1 MPQVFNVRGK
11 RVVLDR
17 EVAAYVG
24 MSTGNLNLYVKRN
37 IQLFDDEMWFKLSE
51 NECSRLQ
58 IVTLNK
64 GRGSNIKYLP
74 FVFTEEGVSMLEKV
88 LKRSIPIEFEE
99 EVLDAEVLPE
109 SWNEGTVVLY
119 QPDNCPVNL
128 EVKVT
133 DENVWLS
140 RNQIAILFDRDIKTI
155 SKHINNSML
164 EELQNIPTVA
174 NFATVQIEG
183 DRKVTRYI
191 EYYNLDVVLSVGYRV
206 KSNNGIAFRRW
217 ANKVLKENVLY
228 HNSITKRF
236 ERLENRVTKTEEQI
250 DFFVKT
256 SLPPK
261 EQIFMQGQFFDAHQL
276 FSELISG
283 AKQRV
288 IIIDNYVD
296 SSVLALLSKRSK
308 GVKGIIYTSNK
319 CCNHEAFKLDLQKYN
334 TQYPNAVIDVLPISG
349 IHDRFLITD
358 NVLYSSGGSFKDA
371 GKKLFYFEKMGL
383 EPEVILNIVMNG

>member
-1 MPQVFNVRGK
+1 
-11 RVVLDR
+11 
-17 EVAAYVG
+17 
-24 MSTGNLNLYVKRN
+24 
-37 IQLFDDEMWFKLSE
+37 
-51 NECSRLQ
+51 
-58 IVTLNK
+58 
-64 GRGSNIKYLP
+64 
-74 FVFTEEGVSMLEKV
+74 MLEKV
-88 LKRSIPIEFEE
+88 LKKSIPIEFEE
-99 EVLDAEVLPE
+99 EMAEVEVMPE

-119 QPDNCPVNL
+119 QPDNRPVNL

-174 NFATVQIEG
+174 NFATIQIEG
-183 DRKVTRYI
+183 GREVTRYI
-191 EYYNLDVVLSVGYRV
+191 EFYNLDVVLSVGYRV

-261 EQIFMQGQFFDAHQL
+261 EQIFMQGQKTFL
-276 FSELISG
+276 F
-283 AKQRV
+283 
-288 IIIDNYVD
+288 
-296 SSVLALLSKRSK
+296 
-308 GVKGIIYTSNK
+308 
-319 CCNHEAFKLDLQKYN
+319 
-334 TQYPNAVIDVLPISG
+334 
-349 IHDRFLITD
+349 
-358 NVLYSSGGSFKDA
+358 
-371 GKKLFYFEKMGL
+371 
-383 EPEVILNIVMNG
+383 